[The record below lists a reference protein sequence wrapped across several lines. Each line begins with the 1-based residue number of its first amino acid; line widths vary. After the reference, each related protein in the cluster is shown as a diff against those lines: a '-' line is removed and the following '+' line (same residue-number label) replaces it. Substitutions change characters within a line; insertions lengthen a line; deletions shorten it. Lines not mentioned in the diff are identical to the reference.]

1 MSFKWGKTMP
11 KLTKL
16 KQLRKN
22 VADTQ
27 AAFAAAWDDAW
38 HTDAVWDA
46 ADAVYDDAAYAAL
59 VKARRE
65 LAKYLKEQ
73 DK

>member
-1 MSFKWGKTMP
+1 MP

-38 HTDAVWDA
+38 DAADDDWDA
-46 ADAVYDDAAYAAL
+46 AADDYAAWF
-59 VKARRE
+59 KAK
-65 LAKYLKEQ
+65 LDLSNYLKEQ
-73 DK
+73 DSA